1 VHASQNRALILMVVV
16 LAGCSSALRNTA
28 TMDCVQRGDRG
39 GGECQP
45 VAPVV
50 TTNAEAI
57 ARARED
63 SVRYPYI
70 EADVRFM
77 TMMIGHHAQA
87 IKVAQWA
94 ASHGASPAVQRLA
107 DRIINAQQDEI
118 VIMQQWLVDRQ
129 KPLPAMDGH
138 QHHAHMPGMLTDEQ
152 LAQLD
157 KARGAEFDRLFLTL
171 MIQHHRGAVTMVKE
185 LLAVPGAAVDLLMFK
200 FSSDVNVDQSTEI
213 ARMEQM
219 LANLTNTQRNEL

>member
-1 VHASQNRALILMVVV
+1 
-16 LAGCSSALRNTA
+16 
-28 TMDCVQRGDRG
+28 
-39 GGECQP
+39 
-45 VAPVV
+45 VV

-87 IKVAQWA
+87 IKVASWA
-94 ASHGASPAVQRLA
+94 ASHGASPAIQRLA

-157 KARGAEFDRLFLTL
+157 KARGAEFDRLFLTM

-200 FSSDVNVDQSTEI
+200 FSSDVNVDQSTEV

-219 LANLTNTQRNEL
+219 LANLTNTQRN

>member
-1 VHASQNRALILMVVV
+1 MCGLKKRVLMFVV
-16 LAGCSSALRNTA
+16 LGLAACSSATTTTPATTA
-28 TMDCVQRGDRG
+28 VT
-39 GGECQP
+39 P
-45 VAPVV
+45 AAPPV

-77 TMMIGHHAQA
+77 TNMIGHHAQA
-87 IKVAQWA
+87 IKVSQWA
-94 ASHGASPAVQRLA
+94 ASRGASPAVQRLA
-107 DRIINAQQDEI
+107 DRIIAAQQDEI

-129 KPLPAMDGH
+129 KPLPPMDGH
-138 QHHAHMPGMLTDEQ
+138 QHHTHMAGMLTEEQ

-157 KARGAEFDRLFLTL
+157 KARGTEFDRLFLTL
-171 MIQHHRGAVTMVKE
+171 MIQHHKGAVTMVKE

-219 LANLTNTQRNEL
+219 LASLTNTQRN

>member
-1 VHASQNRALILMVVV
+1 MCGLRKRGLMIVV
-16 LAGCSSALRNTA
+16 LGLAACSSATTTRPATTA
-28 TMDCVQRGDRG
+28 VT
-39 GGECQP
+39 P
-45 VAPVV
+45 AAPPV

-77 TMMIGHHAQA
+77 TNMIGHHAQA

-94 ASHGASPAVQRLA
+94 ASHGASAAVQRLA
-107 DRIINAQQDEI
+107 DRIIAAQQDEI

-129 KPLPAMDGH
+129 KPLPPMGGH
-138 QHHAHMPGMLTDEQ
+138 QHHTHMAGMLTEEQ

-171 MIQHHRGAVTMVKE
+171 MIQHHKGAVTMVKE

-219 LANLTNTQRNEL
+219 LASLTNTQRN